1 MDGALY
7 KFLDYNLE
15 AYNHLLYLSG
25 GMTFS
30 YPFTA
35 RVPFNIIPFEDLYSV
50 ELLIAIIFKEG
61 YNDEIKK
68 ITEKMGL
75 DYNICCECFEKLNE
89 FFKQT
94 ANELKSYERVYVVCE
109 RPLCSIF
116 INTHYA
122 FP

>member
-1 MDGALY
+1 MRCNSLIEAPFTFDAGPPIIAIKYSFYKYYLGCDKFKDMDGALY

-50 ELLIAIIFKEG
+50 ELLIAIIFK
-61 YNDEIKK
+61 
-68 ITEKMGL
+68 
-75 DYNICCECFEKLNE
+75 CKLRSNGMP
-89 FFKQT
+89 
-94 ANELKSYERVYVVCE
+94 V
-109 RPLCSIF
+109 PLLRNCYSIF
-116 INTHYA
+116 NGTKYR
-122 FP
+122 